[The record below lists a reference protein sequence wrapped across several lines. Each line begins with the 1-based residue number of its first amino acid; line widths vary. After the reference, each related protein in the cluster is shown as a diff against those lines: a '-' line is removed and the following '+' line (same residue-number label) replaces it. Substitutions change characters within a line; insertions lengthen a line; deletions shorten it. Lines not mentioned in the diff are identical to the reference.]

1 MWCCVYPHPMS
12 LELFRNGMRRILNSQ
27 GDLRVLCASVVNQPS
42 SQLNEMKL
50 ISMRA
55 PALGIALV
63 VAAPAGLRAQ
73 LTQQEA
79 LATAFPGAQIERRTA
94 FLSEAD
100 LQAVRAAAGPDAPV
114 DQSVVTYYVAHR
126 EDQPVGV
133 AYFDSHRV
141 RTLNE
146 VLMIVVQP
154 DDRIRSIE
162 VLRFAE
168 PPEYHARESWLRQF
182 GGRSLGPDLSLGS
195 GVAMMTGATLTSHAI
210 TRAARRVLALH
221 RHIRPFGP

>member
-1 MWCCVYPHPMS
+1 MS
-12 LELFRNGMRRILNSQ
+12 IWATSSS
-27 GDLRVLCASVVNQPS
+27 LRALAMGTA
-42 SQLNEMKL
+42 LL
-50 ISMRA
+50 GTA
-55 PALGIALV
+55 PAA
-63 VAAPAGLRAQ
+63 LRAQ

-114 DQSVVTYYVAHR
+114 DQSVVTYYVARH
-126 EDQPVGV
+126 DGQPVGV

-146 VLMIVVQP
+146 VLMIVV
-154 DDRIRSIE
+154 DTAGAIRNVE

-168 PPEYHARESWLRQF
+168 PPEYRAPAGWLAQF
-182 GGRSLGPDLSLGS
+182 GGKPLGDRLSLKGS
-195 GVAMMTGATLTSHAI
+195 IVAMTGATLTSNAI
-210 TRAARRVLALH
+210 VRATRRVLALH
-221 RHIRPFGP
+221 QRIRPFAAAPAAGR

>member
-1 MWCCVYPHPMS
+1 VGTA
-12 LELFRNGMRRILNSQ
+12 LL
-27 GDLRVLCASVVNQPS
+27 AS
-42 SQLNEMKL
+42 
-50 ISMRA
+50 A
-55 PALGIALV
+55 P
-63 VAAPAGLRAQ
+63 VAVRAQ

-79 LATAFPGAQIERRTA
+79 LAAAFPRAEIERKTA

-100 LQAVRAAAGPDAPV
+100 LDAVRAAAGSDAPV
-114 DQSVVTYYVAHR
+114 DQSVVTYYIAR
-126 EDQPVGV
+126 RDGQPAGV

-168 PPEYHARESWLRQF
+168 PPEYHARDAWLRQF
-182 GGRSLGPDLSLGS
+182 EGKSLEPGLSLGS
-195 GVAMMTGATLTSHAI
+195 EIAMMTGATLTSHAI

>member
-1 MWCCVYPHPMS
+1 MS
-12 LELFRNGMRRILNSQ
+12 TWAT
-27 GDLRVLCASVVNQPS
+27 CS
-42 SQLNEMKL
+42 SFGA
-50 ISMRA
+50 I
-55 PALGIALV
+55 ALGAALAG
-63 VAAPAGLRAQ
+63 AAPADLSAQ

-79 LATAFPGAQIERRTA
+79 LAIAFPAAEIERHTA

-100 LQAVRAAAGPDAPV
+100 LEAVRSAAGADAPV
-114 DQSVVTYYVAHR
+114 DQAVVTYYVAR
-126 EDQPVGV
+126 RAGRPVGV

-154 DDRIRSIE
+154 DGRIRTIE

-168 PPEYHARESWLRQF
+168 PPDYHARRPWLEQF
-182 GGRSLGPDLSLGS
+182 EGRVLDADLSLQS
-195 GVAMMTGATLTSHAI
+195 GIANMTGATLTSHAI

-221 RHIRPFGP
+221 GRIRPFGGSGVAGTP

>member
-1 MWCCVYPHPMS
+1 MVSGVTHCSNS
-12 LELFRNGMRRILNSQ
+12 LEIFRRGVRRILNLQ
-27 GDLRVLCASVVNQPS
+27 RAFHVLRASVLHPRS
-42 SQLNEMKL
+42 
-50 ISMRA
+50 ISM
-55 PALGIALV
+55 ALV
-63 VAAPAGLRAQ
+63 GVVPTGLQAQ

-79 LATAFPGAQIERRTA
+79 LATAFPGAEIERRTA

-100 LQAVRAAAGPDAPV
+100 LQEVRAAAGPDAPV
-114 DQSVVTYYVAHR
+114 DQAVVTYYVARLDH
-126 EDQPVGV
+126 QPVGV

-168 PPEYHARESWLRQF
+168 PPEYHARDDWLRQF
-182 GGRSLGPDLSLGS
+182 RGRSLDPGLSLGS
-195 GVAMMTGATLTSHAI
+195 GIAMMTGATLTSHAI

-221 RHIRPFGP
+221 HHIRPFGQ

>member
-1 MWCCVYPHPMS
+1 M
-12 LELFRNGMRRILNSQ
+12 
-27 GDLRVLCASVVNQPS
+27 A
-42 SQLNEMKL
+42 
-50 ISMRA
+50 
-55 PALGIALV
+55 
-63 VAAPAGLRAQ
+63 AGLLAAVPLQAAAQ

-79 LATAFPGAQIERRTA
+79 LSAAFPPPATVARRTA
-94 FLSEAD
+94 FLSPAELD
-100 LQAVRAAAGPDAPV
+100 AVRAAAGPDVPV
-114 DQSVVTYYVAHR
+114 DQSVVTYYLAER
-126 EDQPVGV
+126 AGRPAGV

-168 PPEYHARESWLRQF
+168 PPEYHASEAWLAQF
-182 GGRSLGPDLSLGS
+182 EGRGLAPDLSLKS
-195 GVAMMTGATLTSHAI
+195 GIATMTGATLTAHAV

-221 RHIRPFGP
+221 RHIRPFAAFEATTP

>member
-1 MWCCVYPHPMS
+1 
-12 LELFRNGMRRILNSQ
+12 L
-27 GDLRVLCASVVNQPS
+27 A
-42 SQLNEMKL
+42 
-50 ISMRA
+50 A
-55 PALGIALV
+55 ALV
-63 VAAPAGLRAQ
+63 GTTPVSLWAQ

-94 FLSEAD
+94 FLSEAE
-100 LQAVRAAAGPDAPV
+100 LQEVRAAAGPDSPV
-114 DQSVVTYYVAHR
+114 DQAVVTYYVAR
-126 EDQPVGV
+126 RDGQPVGV

-168 PPEYHARESWLRQF
+168 PPEYHAREGWLRQF
-182 GGRSLGPDLSLGS
+182 QGRSLDPGLSLGS
-195 GVAMMTGATLTSHAI
+195 GIAMMTGATLTSHAI

-221 RHIRPFGP
+221 QHIRPLAK

>member
-1 MWCCVYPHPMS
+1 MS
-12 LELFRNGMRRILNSQ
+12 TWAICSS
-27 GDLRVLCASVVNQPS
+27 LRALALGTALLVS
-42 SQLNEMKL
+42 
-50 ISMRA
+50 A
-55 PALGIALV
+55 PAASW
-63 VAAPAGLRAQ
+63 AQ

-79 LATAFPGAQIERRTA
+79 LATAFPGAQIERKTA

-100 LQAVRAAAGPDAPV
+100 LQAVRAAAGSDAPV
-114 DQSVVTYYVAHR
+114 DQSVVTYYVAR
-126 EDQPVGV
+126 RDGQPVGV

-168 PPEYHARESWLRQF
+168 PPEYHARDAWLRQF
-182 GGRSLGPDLSLGS
+182 EGKSLEPGLSLGS
-195 GVAMMTGATLTSHAI
+195 EIAMMTGATLTSHAV

-221 RHIRPFGP
+221 QHIRPFGR

>member
-1 MWCCVYPHPMS
+1 MS
-12 LELFRNGMRRILNSQ
+12 TWAICS
-27 GDLRVLCASVVNQPS
+27 SV
-42 SQLNEMKL
+42 
-50 ISMRA
+50 RA
-55 PALGIALV
+55 VALGAALV
-63 VAAPAGLRAQ
+63 GAAPGGGSAQ

-79 LATAFPGAQIERRTA
+79 LAAAFPDAEIERRTA

-100 LQAVRAAAGPDAPV
+100 LDTARGAAGPDAPV
-114 DQSVVTYYVAHR
+114 DQAVVTYYVGR
-126 EDQPVGV
+126 RDGRPVGV

-154 DDRIRSIE
+154 DDRIRAIE

-168 PPEYHARESWLRQF
+168 PPEYHAREPWLEQF
-182 GGRSLGPDLSLGS
+182 EGQALDADLSLQS
-195 GVAMMTGATLTSHAI
+195 GIANMTGATLTSHAI

-221 RHIRPFGP
+221 ERIRPFGHSSTAGQGTP